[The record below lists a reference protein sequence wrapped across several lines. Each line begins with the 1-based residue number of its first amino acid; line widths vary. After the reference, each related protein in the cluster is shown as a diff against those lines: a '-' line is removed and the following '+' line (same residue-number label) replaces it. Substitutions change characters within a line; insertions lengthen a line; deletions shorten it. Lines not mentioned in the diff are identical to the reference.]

1 MFDHIVIGAGSAGC
15 VVASRLSED
24 PAVRV
29 LLLEAGPRPRSI
41 WVGMPS
47 GVGRLIFPGKLN
59 WGYSTEP
66 EPNLGGR
73 SIYAPRGRGL
83 GGTSLINGMA
93 YVRGHPED
101 YDGWRQL
108 GNRGW
113 DWQNV
118 LSYFKKSERREGKT
132 NNYHGR
138 NGVLSVSDPMMRL
151 PASQDFVE
159 AGVNV
164 GLPRNDDI
172 NGERQEGVGYIQFT
186 ISKGRRH
193 SSADAFLTPAQGR
206 ANLAIATEALVHRI
220 KCKDGRAV
228 AVEYTRDGRVYVEE
242 AGKEIIV
249 AAGTFDSPRVL
260 MRSGIG
266 AAARLQELGIPIVV
280 DLPVVGENL
289 QDHVYVHHTCDS
301 TADSSINKELRG
313 LRVYLHGIY
322 YLLTHRG
329 LLTTGS
335 SQACAWVRLMP
346 GSERPDTQ
354 IFFRPV
360 SWEFSK
366 AGTLVIGATPA
377 VGSSCSPLRP
387 HSRGRVTLRSAD
399 PNDKPI
405 IVANYLDAEWDRQVI
420 IGGVHMMR
428 RIFATEPLKSRIVR
442 EVVPGPDCRTDDE
455 ILDYAR
461 RTAQSQHHWVGT
473 CKMGSDPMS
482 VVDDQLRVRGIK
494 GLRVIDA
501 SVMPTITSGNTN
513 APSIMIGEKG
523 ADLIKGRQS
532 ASDN

>member
-1 MFDHIVIGAGSAGC
+1 MFDYIIIGAGSAGC

-24 PAVRV
+24 PAARV

-73 SIYAPRGRGL
+73 SVYAPRGRGL

-93 YVRGHPED
+93 YVRGHAED

-113 DWQNV
+113 DWENV
-118 LSYFKKSERREGKT
+118 LGYFKKSERRDGKPSD
-132 NNYHGR
+132 YHGR
-138 NGVLSVSDPMMRL
+138 SGLLSVSDPTYKL
-151 PASQDFVE
+151 PASRDFIE
-159 AGVNV
+159 AGVNA

-186 ISKGRRH
+186 INKGKRH
-193 SSADAFLTPAQGR
+193 SSADAFLTPARGR
-206 ANLAIATEALVHRI
+206 TNLAIVTGALVHRI
-220 KCKDGRAV
+220 RCKDGRAV
-228 AVEYTRDGRVYVEE
+228 AVEYSHDGQVHVEE
-242 AGKEIIV
+242 AGKDIIV
-249 AAGTFDSPRVL
+249 AAGVFDSPRVL

-266 AAARLQELGIPIVV
+266 PAARLNELGIPVV
-280 DLPVVGENL
+280 ADLPGVGENL
-289 QDHVYVHHTCDS
+289 QDHAYIHHTCDS
-301 TADSSINKELRG
+301 TADSSVNKQLRG

-322 YLLTHRG
+322 YMMTHRG
-329 LLTTGS
+329 LLTTGA
-335 SQACAWVRLMP
+335 SQACAWVKVVP

-366 AGTLVIGATPA
+366 AGTLVIGSTPA
-377 VGSSCSPLRP
+377 IGSSCSPLRP
-387 HSRGRVTLRSAD
+387 HSRGKVTLHSAD
-399 PNDKPI
+399 PNDRPI
-405 IVANYLDAEWDRQVI
+405 IVANYLDAEWDRQSVI
-420 IGGVHMMR
+420 NGVRMMR

-442 EVVPGPDCRTDDE
+442 EVIPGADCRTDDE

-461 RTAQSQHHWVGT
+461 RTIQSQHHWVGT
-473 CKMGSDPMS
+473 CKMGSDPLA
-482 VVDDQLRVRGIK
+482 VVDDQLRVRGID

-501 SVMPTITSGNTN
+501 SVMPTIPSGNTN

-523 ADLIKGRQS
+523 ADLIKGRQ
-532 ASDN
+532 AAAI

>member
-1 MFDHIVIGAGSAGC
+1 MFDYIVIGAGSAGC
-15 VVASRLSED
+15 VVASRLTED

-73 SIYAPRGRGL
+73 SVYAPRGRGL

-101 YDGWRQL
+101 YDGWQQL

-113 DWQNV
+113 DSQSV
-118 LSYFKKSERREGKT
+118 LAYFKKSERREGEPSE
-132 NNYHGR
+132 YHGR
-138 NGVLSVSDPMMRL
+138 NGVLSVTDPIKKL

-159 AGVNV
+159 AGVNA
-164 GLPRNDDI
+164 GLPRNNDI

-186 ISKGRRH
+186 IKRGRRH
-193 SSADAFLTPAQGR
+193 SSADAFLTPARGR
-206 ANLAIATEALVHRI
+206 ANLAIVTGALVHRI
-220 KCKDGRAV
+220 KCRDGRAI
-228 AVEYTRDGRVYVEE
+228 AVEYSRDGRVYIEE
-242 AGKEIIV
+242 VGKEIVV
-249 AAGTFDSPRVL
+249 AAGVFNSPRVL

-266 AAARLQELGIPIVV
+266 PAARLNELGIPVV
-280 DLPVVGENL
+280 AALSGVGENL
-289 QDHVYVHHTCDS
+289 QDHVYVHHTCHS

-322 YLLTHRG
+322 YMLTHRG
-329 LLTTGS
+329 LLTMGA
-335 SQACAWVRLMP
+335 SQASAWVRVVP
-346 GSERPDTQ
+346 GSDRPDTQ

-366 AGTLVIGATPA
+366 QGTLVIGATPA

-387 HSRGRVTLRSAD
+387 QSRGRVTLRSAD
-399 PNDKPI
+399 PNDRPI
-405 IVANYLDAEWDRQVI
+405 IVANYLDAEWDRQSI
-420 IGGVHMMR
+420 INGVRMMR

-442 EVVPGPDCRTDDE
+442 EVLPGPDCRSDDE

-473 CKMGSDPMS
+473 CKMGIDPMA
-482 VVDDQLRVRGIK
+482 VVDDQLRVRGVQ

-501 SVMPTITSGNTN
+501 SVMPTIPSGNTN

-523 ADLIKGRQS
+523 ADMIKGRQS
-532 ASDN
+532 ASNG

>member
-1 MFDHIVIGAGSAGC
+1 MFDYIVVGAGSAGC

-24 PAVRV
+24 PAARV
-29 LLLEAGPRPRSI
+29 LLLEAGPRPKSI

-66 EPNLGGR
+66 DPNLGGR
-73 SIYAPRGRGL
+73 AVYAPRGRGL

-118 LSYFKKSERREGKT
+118 LGYFKKSERRDGKPSDF
-132 NNYHGR
+132 HGYD
-138 NGVLSVSDPMMRL
+138 GVLAVSDPMMRL
-151 PASQDFVE
+151 PASQDFIE
-159 AGVNV
+159 SGVNV

-186 ISKGRRH
+186 IDKGRRH
-193 SSADAFLTPAQGR
+193 SSADAFLTPARGR
-206 ANLAIATEALVHRI
+206 DNLAIATDALVHRI
-220 KCKDGRAV
+220 RCKDGRAV
-228 AVEYTRDGRVYVEE
+228 AVEYSRGGNVRVEE
-242 AGKEIIV
+242 AAKEIVV
-249 AAGTFDSPRVL
+249 AAGTFDSPRIL

-266 AAARLQELGIPIVV
+266 PAGRLQELGISVV
-280 DLPVVGENL
+280 ADLPGVGENL
-289 QDHVYVHHTCDS
+289 QDHVYIHHTCDS
-301 TADSSINKELRG
+301 SPDSSINQELHG
-313 LRVYLHGIY
+313 LRVYLHGLY

-329 LLTTGS
+329 LLTTGA

-346 GSERPDTQ
+346 GSDRPDTQ
-354 IFFRPV
+354 IFFRPM

-366 AGTLVIGATPA
+366 AGTLVIGSTPA

-387 HSRGRVTLRSAD
+387 QSRGRVTLRSAD
-399 PNDKPI
+399 PNDTPMI
-405 IVANYLDAEWDRQVI
+405 FANYLDAAWDRQVVVN
-420 IGGVHMMR
+420 GVKMMR

-442 EVVPGPDCRTDDE
+442 EIIPGPDVRTDDE

-461 RTAQSQHHWVGT
+461 RSAQSQHHWVGT
-473 CKMGSDPMS
+473 CKMGNDPMA
-482 VVDDQLRVRGIK
+482 VVDDELRVRGVQ

-513 APSIMIGEKG
+513 APAMMIGERG
-523 ADLIKGRQS
+523 ADLIRGRRS
-532 ASDN
+532 ALAA